1 MSDNDNIDDA
11 AKAAEAAKSA
21 DENQKPHGNEDETDW
36 KAEARKWENRAKAS
50 KADGEDAAKWR
61 DYESGQKTD
70 NEQLA
75 GKLATAE
82 EAATQ
87 ASTKLLRYE
96 VASEKGVPSE
106 AVDLL
111 TGSSRDELEAAAD
124 KLLSLIASQS
134 KTQLTKPDY
143 NSGKPAGKTSS
154 TADQF
159 AAALNDVL

>member
-1 MSDNDNIDDA
+1 MS
-11 AKAAEAAKSA
+11 
-21 DENQKPHGNEDETDW
+21 NEETIVEVTPETEVEDTTELHSEVDSTDW

-61 DYESGQKTD
+61 DYEGSQKT
-70 NEQLA
+70 EHE
-75 GKLATAE
+75 KLAEKLASAE
-82 EAATQ
+82 EVATQ

-96 VASEKGVPSE
+96 VASEKGIPSE
-106 AVDLL
+106 AVELL

-124 KLLSLIASQS
+124 KLLRLIASQS

-143 NSGKPAGKTSS
+143 NSGKAAGHGSS

-159 AAALNDVL
+159 AAALNDII